1 MLSGDRPEDSR
12 TLGFQTWD
20 GTGFVMLHWPGLMF
34 TSDLETFGRS
44 SEEAFGCARGALAYP
59 RVQVWVSRLN
69 RSTIG

>member
-20 GTGFVMLHWPGLMF
+20 GAGFVMLHRPGLMF

-44 SEEAFGCARGALAYP
+44 SEEASGAIRSALAYMFEF
-59 RVQVWVSRLN
+59 Q
-69 RSTIG
+69 G